1 MSDVRE
7 AILEQL
13 QTLLSGVSGIAGVY
27 RDRGDLTTME
37 LPAIILLD
45 GSEENTMADQAMQN
59 KSQSRFPG
67 GVVNLKPDIVVVL
80 QPRSDASNTTID
92 GPNGQ
97 LIPAS
102 PIGPEISQW
111 RMSVR
116 AAIENDPSLISLLYP
131 QGGMTYLGSETD
143 MLLESSTLQGR
154 LPIRYSFRY
163 WLTPIRP

>member
-1 MSDVRE
+1 MSDTRE

-27 RDRGDLTTME
+27 RDRGDFSTME

-45 GSEENTMADQAMQN
+45 GEEDNTMADEAVRN
-59 KSQSRFPG
+59 KSVRFPG
-67 GVVNLKPDIVVVL
+67 GIINLKPHIVVVP
-80 QPRSDASNTTID
+80 QPRSDATNLTLD
-92 GPNGQ
+92 GPNGTVV
-97 LIPAS
+97 AA

-116 AAIENDPSLISLLYP
+116 AAIENDPTLISILGP
-131 QGGMTYLGSETD
+131 SGQITYLGSYTD
-143 MLLESSTLQGR
+143 MDPESMTLFGR
-154 LPIRYSFRY
+154 LLVRYSFRY

>member
-1 MSDVRE
+1 MSDTRE

-13 QTLLSGVSGIAGVY
+13 QTLLSGVSGIANVY
-27 RDRGDLTTME
+27 RDRGDISTME

-45 GSEENTMADQAMQN
+45 GSEDNTMADEAFRN
-59 KSQSRFPG
+59 KSVKFPG
-67 GVVNLKPDIVVVL
+67 GIVNLKPDIVVVL

-92 GPNGQ
+92 GPNGV

-102 PIGPEISQW
+102 PIGPEISHW

-116 AAIENDPSLISLLYP
+116 AAIENDPTLLSLLSV
-131 QGGMTYLGSETD
+131 QGGITYLGSETD
-143 MLLESSTLQGR
+143 MLLESMTLQGR
-154 LPIRYSFRY
+154 LLVRYSFRY

>member
-1 MSDVRE
+1 MSDYRE

-27 RDRGDLTTME
+27 RDRGDLSTME

-45 GSEENTMADQAMQN
+45 GSEENTMAEEAVRN
-59 KSQSRFPG
+59 KSRGWPG
-67 GVVNLKPDIVVVL
+67 GIVNLKPDIIVVL

-92 GPNGQ
+92 GPNGV

-116 AAIENDPSLISLLYP
+116 AAIENDPTLLSFLSP
-131 QGGMTYLGSETD
+131 QGQITYLGSDTD
-143 MLLESSTLQGR
+143 MYTDSPTLQGR
-154 LPIRYSFRY
+154 LLIRYSFRY